1 MRIHSSI
8 ATLLKLS
15 IAAGAVGC
23 AAPVMRPPTI
33 SPEAV
38 RAEQLKQQ
46 QLVIQSILLQTQ
58 RLEDIGH
65 PLLTAATG
73 FCERFVTV
81 RSGVTF
87 ANAHAFGRTYEVAAR
102 TAGFNDTL
110 MVSAVAQGSAAE
122 RAGLRPGDRVLT
134 LGGRPAPRG
143 SAAPSEAAKHMAVIR
158 QGTTLPMTLQA
169 GPLPGVDEMAGD
181 SPVTSLDATP
191 RAVALEGDKAC
202 PFGLVIADAGSVNAF
217 ADGRNVIVN
226 SAMMRFTSNDDELAL
241 VLAHEIA
248 HNALRHIEAKQSN
261 ATLGGLFG
269 AILDVAAASQ
279 GINTQGGFT
288 KSGMNAGAL
297 VFSQEFE
304 LEADY
309 VGLYM
314 LARAGRNVSR
324 APRFWREMAIADR
337 SSIIYSS
344 THPTT
349 AERFVRLEAAVG
361 EVQTKLARGEIPTPE
376 RRGQA
381 TSVPTQVVASA
392 STAARGATDTRGATL
407 NAPAAGARPREEAT
421 SRADPP
427 AHRAP
432 DPQPT
437 AAAPTRPGT
446 TPARSSPRP
455 VNAIPGDP
463 AADRFIWTYGPPV
476 AKNGLTLA
484 QVRSRAR
491 MAWVDGAE
499 AREVGWLDRAREKF
513 FEATQLDGTEA
524 TYHAALGGVLLAQG
538 LLVEAE
544 GVLSAALLLEPSSQ
558 AYRLLLAEVRLR
570 RLQREVK
577 PPGK

>member
-1 MRIHSSI
+1 MRIHSAV

-15 IAAGAVGC
+15 IATGAVGC
-23 AAPVMRPPTI
+23 AAPVMRPPAI

-73 FCERFVTV
+73 FCERYVTV

-102 TAGFNDTL
+102 TAGFSDTL
-110 MVSAVAQGSAAE
+110 LVSAVAKGSAAE
-122 RAGLRPGDRVLT
+122 RAGVRPGDRVLT

-143 SAAPSEAAKHMAVIR
+143 TAALSEAAKHMAVIK
-158 QGTTLPMTLQA
+158 QGTTLSMTLQA
-169 GPLPGVDEMAGD
+169 GPLPGASEMVTDD
-181 SPVTSLDATP
+181 SRAASYDARP

-202 PFGLVIADAGSVNAF
+202 PFGLVVADAGAINAF

-226 SAMMRFTSNDDELAL
+226 SAMMRFTSDDDELAL
-241 VLAHEIA
+241 VVAHEIA
-248 HNALRHIEAKQSN
+248 HNALRHIEAKQNN

-314 LARAGRNVSR
+314 LARAGRNVAH
-324 APRFWREMAIADR
+324 APRFWREMAIANR
-337 SSIIYSS
+337 QSIIYSG

-361 EVQTKLARGEIPTPE
+361 EVQTKLARGEIPSPE
-376 RRGQA
+376 RRGPA
-381 TSVPTQVVASA
+381 PSVPSQVVASA
-392 STAARGATDTRGATL
+392 SAAARGAPDTRTATINPPAASTSPPKGATD
-407 NAPAAGARPREEAT
+407 
-421 SRADPP
+421 RADPP
-427 AHRAP
+427 ASRAP
-432 DPQPT
+432 DRAPDAPAPSRP
-437 AAAPTRPGT
+437 AASPPGG
-446 TPARSSPRP
+446 AARP

-463 AADRFIWTYGPPV
+463 AAEKFTWTYGPPV
-476 AKNGLTLA
+476 PRNGLTLS
-484 QVRSRAR
+484 QVKSRAR
-491 MAWVDGAE
+491 MAWVEGAE

-544 GVLSAALLLEPSSQ
+544 GVLSAAVLLEPGSQ

-570 RLQREVK
+570 RLQREVR
-577 PPGK
+577 PPK